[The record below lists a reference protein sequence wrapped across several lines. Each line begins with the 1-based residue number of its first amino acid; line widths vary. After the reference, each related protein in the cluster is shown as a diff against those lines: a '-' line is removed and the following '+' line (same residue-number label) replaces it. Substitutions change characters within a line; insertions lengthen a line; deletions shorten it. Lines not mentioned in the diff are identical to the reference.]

1 MDQVKIRYLS
11 YISYFN
17 LVHILRH
24 IRTPRSTFYDILRH
38 STAHGLGDCRNF
50 DDPTGRFWIFT
61 FCFISVTRIETE
73 LCRFGGLKFWSPYV
87 CPIWVR
93 PAFQA
98 AKATQ
103 LRVNSKLF
111 AQKSRGATPNLGY
124 PFCRLLVE
132 SCDDPPKKA
141 VI

>member
-1 MDQVKIRYLS
+1 MSAAEFRSFSCEQ
-11 YISYFN
+11 
-17 LVHILRH
+17 LR
-24 IRTPRSTFYDILRH
+24 T
-38 STAHGLGDCRNF
+38 
-50 DDPTGRFWIFT
+50 
-61 FCFISVTRIETE
+61 ETE
-73 LCRFGGLKFWSPYV
+73 LCRFSGLKFWSPYV
-87 CPIWVR
+87 CSIWVR
-93 PAFQA
+93 PDFQA

-103 LRVNSKLF
+103 LGVNSKLF